1 MKKYLGFTIIL
12 FSIYAC
18 KKSATPGTEQPGSI
32 TSNSTI
38 VAQTIKSDTDYYS
51 NLYVYEDYR
60 YDPQDR
66 INLYLSYTVDSS
78 VYPVRIDTIHTIH
91 FLYENSDG
99 SKNDS
104 IKRPSF
110 SVENYRVSL
119 YRIANAAHMYL
130 YDAQSRL
137 VLDSLIDFY
146 GANSSR
152 GITLARKMHYNGTS
166 IIVDNVNLD
175 TYTSAKG
182 IYRDTIIMDARG
194 NAASTSTLN
203 GKPYLADDLDNYKD
217 AGFIKSTYTY
227 NNLENPFYK
236 MNISGVMAFIQTG
249 FPGGDFY
256 QSFLSK
262 NYCSAILTHTPNVL
276 NLRTTSFKYI
286 TNPLKGSRVEKMIL
300 SRQGI
305 NEHGGFEVINYK

>member
-130 YDAQSRL
+130 CL
-137 VLDSLIDFY
+137 L
-146 GANSSR
+146 
-152 GITLARKMHYNGTS
+152 H
-166 IIVDNVNLD
+166 
-175 TYTSAKG
+175 
-182 IYRDTIIMDARG
+182 
-194 NAASTSTLN
+194 
-203 GKPYLADDLDNYKD
+203 
-217 AGFIKSTYTY
+217 
-227 NNLENPFYK
+227 
-236 MNISGVMAFIQTG
+236 
-249 FPGGDFY
+249 FPV
-256 QSFLSK
+256 
-262 NYCSAILTHTPNVL
+262 H
-276 NLRTTSFKYI
+276 
-286 TNPLKGSRVEKMIL
+286 PL
-300 SRQGI
+300 
-305 NEHGGFEVINYK
+305 